1 MWTVKDL
8 EAPRSTQEIALAHV
22 RSNYNHERLIF
33 FSKNQTD
40 GYGTNGRAWVSSDRS
55 LAASMV
61 FPLNFNIA
69 HNAPKLLPL
78 IFALLI
84 ARILEKAMFPKQVS
98 LGIKWPNDLYKDGRK
113 LGGIL
118 LHLLSTKRKK
128 RFNKIAVLGIGINIA
143 WLPGNNRLHASA
155 LYDCLT
161 SAEGFNTQNF
171 FQKLTT
177 SIDNLDNDKIFLNPA
192 TEFQKRDIFKG
203 EYISVAIN
211 KHQTVSGINEGI
223 DEEGRLL
230 IQESSKSDLTKITTG
245 SIQWR

>member
-55 LAASMV
+55 LAARMV
-61 FPLNFNIA
+61 FPLNLNIA

-84 ARILEKAMFPKQVS
+84 ARILEKAMAPKQVS

-177 SIDNLDNDKIFLNPA
+177 SIDNLDNDIIFLNPA

-211 KHQTVSGINEGI
+211 KHQIVSGINEGI

>member
-40 GYGTNGRAWVSSDRS
+40 GYGTNGRPWVSSDRS

-69 HNAPKLLPL
+69 DNAPKLLPL

-118 LHLLSTKRKK
+118 CICYQRKEKKGSTKLL
-128 RFNKIAVLGIGINIA
+128 FSVL
-143 WLPGNNRLHASA
+143 
-155 LYDCLT
+155 
-161 SAEGFNTQNF
+161 
-171 FQKLTT
+171 
-177 SIDNLDNDKIFLNPA
+177 
-192 TEFQKRDIFKG
+192 
-203 EYISVAIN
+203 V
-211 KHQTVSGINEGI
+211 
-223 DEEGRLL
+223 
-230 IQESSKSDLTKITTG
+230 
-245 SIQWR
+245 